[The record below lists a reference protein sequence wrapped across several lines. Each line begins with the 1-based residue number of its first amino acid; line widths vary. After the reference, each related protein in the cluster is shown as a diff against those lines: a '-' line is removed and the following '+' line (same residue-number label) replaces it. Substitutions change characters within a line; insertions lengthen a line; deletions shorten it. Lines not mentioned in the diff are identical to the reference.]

1 MKIAL
6 ESFSFCSAETP
17 KSWRGLKAF
26 SSLEPALRG
35 GACIWGAADL
45 YVGRGGAGGQCW
57 AGVQRGR
64 LSFSFFSNGF
74 YFLLLS

>member
-6 ESFSFCSAETP
+6 EYFSFCSAEIP
-17 KSWRGLKAF
+17 KLWQGLKTY
-26 SSLEPALRG
+26 SLEPAVRG
-35 GACIWGAADL
+35 GACIWGAAGL

-64 LSFSFFSNGF
+64 LFSLFSNGF